1 MERPTFTRKA
11 TVEIQRRP
19 ARAGTVTLKPNSS
32 MQKTRSFGD
41 PRAIPQLLKQVYA
54 PEEFDESSSMLVCNF
69 PAGLSAPAAR
79 NYLAWF
85 GPVVRVERIQS
96 IAGESN
102 FVVVF
107 SNPEPARVLKEASEL
122 LFLDNKTPIFC
133 RAVDTRPTLWNKIS
147 ALWGSPASV
156 RPAEGASV

>member
-1 MERPTFTRKA
+1 MAERPTLGRKA

-41 PRAIPQLLKQVYA
+41 PRAIPQLLKQIYP
-54 PEEFDESSSMLVCNF
+54 PEEFDEASSVLVCNF

-85 GPVVRVERIQS
+85 GPVVRVERVQS

-107 SNPEPARVLKEASEL
+107 SNPEPAAVMKTTGEFV
-122 LFLDNKTPIFC
+122 FLDNKTPLFC
-133 RAVDTRPTLWNKIS
+133 RAVDTRPTLWTKIS
-147 ALWGSPASV
+147 AMWGSPA
-156 RPAEGASV
+156 A